1 MQPAGPD
8 LHFRRGASRHPSARA
23 IAIVSD
29 GVRPSRRLGGP
40 GAAPSTGRRLAALAL
55 GALGIVYGD
64 IGTSPLYAFR
74 ECFKTAYGLHPT
86 PDAVYG
92 LLSLIA
98 WSLILVV
105 SVKYLIVIIQLDNRG
120 EGGIMALLAMLP
132 RIRTRGL
139 FIGLGLFGAA
149 LLYGDGIITPAIS
162 VLSAIEGLEIAAPRV
177 APYVLPA
184 TVVVLFLLFRFQ
196 RHGTTRVARVF
207 GPIMLVW
214 FSSIGVFGA
223 AEIARQPEIL
233 AALNPW
239 HAVRFFGGHRGS
251 VLFILGGVV
260 LTVTGAEA
268 LYADLGH
275 FGRRPIRLAWFG
287 VALPALLLNYFGQGA
302 LVLRQP
308 EAIANPFYLLAPRE
322 FLYPLVGLATVAT
335 VVASQALISGVFSLT
350 QQAIRLR
357 YVPRMTVVHTSRSM
371 FGQIY
376 LPAVNTILM
385 VGCLL
390 LVLGFRS
397 STALAG
403 AYGVAVTGTMAITS
417 ILFFAIARYR
427 WKWAWWS
434 ASALTTAFLIVDL
447 TFLAANTGKIPGG
460 GWVPLAVG
468 ALAVLIMTTWHRGT
482 GLVMQT
488 LTQLSMPLET
498 FLEQVEQS
506 HLARVPGTAVF
517 LTPNAEGAPLTLLHH
532 VRYNRALHE
541 EVILV
546 SVITEN
552 VPEVEARSRMT
563 SEPLGKGMWRVRA
576 HYGFME
582 HPDVRWVVGRCCDH
596 GMTARLEDTTFYVG
610 RVHWIPTGAAP
621 MVRWRKRLFAFM
633 AWNASSATDFF
644 RIPSERLLDLGA
656 RIEF

>member
-1 MQPAGPD
+1 VIAG
-8 LHFRRGASRHPSARA
+8 LQT
-23 IAIVSD
+23 
-29 GVRPSRRLGGP
+29 SRRIGGQ
-40 GAAPSTGRRLAALAL
+40 ATAPPTGRRAAALAL
-55 GALGIVYGD
+55 SALGIVYGD

-74 ECFKTAYGLHPT
+74 ECFKAAYGVHPT
-86 PDAVYG
+86 SDAVYG

-105 SVKYLIVIIQLDNRG
+105 SVKYLIVVIQLDNRG

-132 RIRTRGL
+132 RIRSRGL

-149 LLYGDGIITPAIS
+149 LLYGEGIITPGIS
-162 VLSAIEGLEIAAPRV
+162 VLSAMEGLEIATPWV

-184 TVVVLFLLFRFQ
+184 TVVVLFMLFRFQ
-196 RHGTTRVARVF
+196 RHGTARVGGVF

-214 FSSIGVFGA
+214 FVSIGVLGA
-223 AEIARQPEIL
+223 GEIARQPGIL
-233 AALNPW
+233 TALNPW
-239 HAVRFFGGHRGS
+239 HAVQFFAGHRGS
-251 VLFILGGVV
+251 AFFILGAVV

-308 EAIANPFYLLAPRE
+308 EAIVNPFYLLAPRE

-350 QQAIRLR
+350 QQGIRLR
-357 YVPRMTVVHTSRSM
+357 YIPRMTVVHTSRSV

-385 VGCLL
+385 AGCLL

-403 AYGVAVTGTMAITS
+403 AYGVAVTGTMATTS

-427 WKWAWWS
+427 WRWPWWS
-434 ASALTTAFLIVDL
+434 AIALTAAFLSVDL
-447 TFLAANTGKIPGG
+447 TFLAANVVKIAAG
-460 GWVPLAVG
+460 GWVPLAV
-468 ALAVLIMTTWHRGT
+468 AAVAVLVMTTWHRGT
-482 GLVMQT
+482 DLVMQT
-488 LTQLSMPLET
+488 LAEMSMPLEK
-498 FLEQVEQS
+498 FLERIEES
-506 HLARVPGTAVF
+506 HIPRVPGTGVF

-552 VPEVEARSRMT
+552 VPEVEVRSRMT
-563 SEPLGKGMWRVRA
+563 SEPLGSGFWRVRA
-576 HYGFME
+576 RYGFME

-596 GMTARLEDTTFYVG
+596 GMRARLEDTTFYVG
-610 RVHWIPTGAAP
+610 RAYWIPAGAAP

-644 RIPSERLLDLGA
+644 RIPSERLLELGA

>member
-1 MQPAGPD
+1 
-8 LHFRRGASRHPSARA
+8 
-23 IAIVSD
+23 VSD
-29 GVRPSRRLGGP
+29 GVRTSRRIGGP
-40 GAAPSTGRRLAALAL
+40 GAAPPTGRRLAALAL

-74 ECFKTAYGLHPT
+74 ECFKTAYGLYPT

-132 RIRTRGL
+132 RMRTRGL

-196 RHGTTRVARVF
+196 HYGTTRVARVF

-214 FSSIGVFGA
+214 FVSIGVLGA

-251 VLFILGGVV
+251 VIFILGGVV

-308 EAIANPFYLLAPRE
+308 EAIANPFYLLAPAA

-390 LVLGFRS
+390 LVLAFRS

-427 WKWAWWS
+427 WRWPWWS
-434 ASALTTAFLIVDL
+434 ASALTAAFLIVDL

-498 FLEQVEQS
+498 FLQQIEQS